1 VLDVLTCQASSVPC
15 ERLFSAGKQ
24 VATERRS
31 RLGSDRFEQL
41 LVMKSAWQG
50 TLVDWAAVNSDS
62 IEEVDLNEYNDLL
75 EADNDAKMWD
85 DEDKHF
91 LFETDSDSDL

>member
-1 VLDVLTCQASSVPC
+1 
-15 ERLFSAGKQ
+15 
-24 VATERRS
+24 
-31 RLGSDRFEQL
+31 
-41 LVMKSAWQG
+41 MKSAWQG
-50 TLVDWAAVNSDS
+50 TLVDWAAVNSDT

-85 DEDKHF
+85 DEDKRF

>member
-1 VLDVLTCQASSVPC
+1 
-15 ERLFSAGKQ
+15 
-24 VATERRS
+24 
-31 RLGSDRFEQL
+31 
-41 LVMKSAWQG
+41 MKSAWQG

-85 DEDKHF
+85 DEDKRF